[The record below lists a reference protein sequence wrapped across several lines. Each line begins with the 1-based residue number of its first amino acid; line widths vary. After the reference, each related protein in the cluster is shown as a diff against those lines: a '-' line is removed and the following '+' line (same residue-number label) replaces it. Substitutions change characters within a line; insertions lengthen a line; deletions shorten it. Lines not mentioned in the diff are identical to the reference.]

1 MRRKFPCL
9 LTAAAIFTASVL
21 SGCELMP
28 VEEAPPAVPI
38 VNEYSGPE
46 YEQVTVLRGDMV
58 LKREIPCAYTAAVSE
73 NYAFPAELEG
83 TKIAAVYVQEGQ
95 TVTKGTLLAELDNAS
110 INGQIS
116 TQQAKIDDQKTKI
129 RHMEEDRALDLKLQ
143 DALIAQYR
151 SQHQLVQAEI
161 DALVAWEAD
170 PAAGPRPTDA
180 TLDKLQK
187 QAQNLQQNMDKQIA
201 NRQSV
206 VENYQTRLL
215 NAEDALAILVQR
227 LEELQATLATR
238 QLVAQ
243 MDGVVTHADTIMKQ
257 PKVKLRTT
265 VTITDMSTVSF
276 RISDP
281 ADVAFLTVGAEVQ
294 MKIGSKTYA
303 ASVTEKIPAGEDTT
317 DEIALL
323 QVVAEDAPEVRIGY
337 VSTVTVVEAS
347 KTDVL
352 YVDASTVKSGAD
364 GKYVFVIGEDGLKT
378 RAPVTTGITSD
389 NMTEI
394 TEGLA
399 EGDKVIKE

>member
-1 MRRKFPCL
+1 MAHLFTQWGVCATPKIEATVDGKKKR
-9 LTAAAIFTASVL
+9 IF
-21 SGCELMP
+21 GWD
-28 VEEAPPAVPI
+28 VP
-38 VNEYSGPE
+38 SDSPE
-46 YEQVTVLRGDMV
+46 YAEF
-58 LKREIPCAYTAAVSE
+58 LKQ
-73 NYAFPAELEG
+73 FLPA
-83 TKIAAVYVQEGQ
+83 
-95 TVTKGTLLAELDNAS
+95 LLAELDNAS

-227 LEELQATLATR
+227 LEELQATVATR

>member
-1 MRRKFPCL
+1 M
-9 LTAAAIFTASVL
+9 
-21 SGCELMP
+21 
-28 VEEAPPAVPI
+28 
-38 VNEYSGPE
+38 
-46 YEQVTVLRGDMV
+46 TVLRGDMV
-58 LKREIPCAYTAAVSE
+58 LKREIPCTYTAAVSE

-116 TQQAKIDDQKTKI
+116 TQQAKIDDQKIKI

-170 PAAGPRPTDA
+170 PTAGLRPTDA

-227 LEELQATLATR
+227 LEE
-238 QLVAQ
+238 

-276 RISDP
+276 RVSDP

-347 KTDVL
+347 KTGVL

-378 RAPVTTGITSD
+378 RAPVRPI
-389 NMTEI
+389 
-394 TEGLA
+394 
-399 EGDKVIKE
+399 